1 MYGVMVGDND
11 LPKKR
16 RKVKKKKLR
25 LLLLGCMSIFIIGLT
40 TFTIGKSWVE
50 IYDKYKE
57 KKQLDKELVDLR
69 EKEDELRADA
79 DRLKDPDYIARY
91 AREKYLYSKDGEFI
105 IKIPTH
111 LIEIITISATKTINM
126 SSINLTF
133 IPLLFAS
140 EEFILI
146 AKSLLK
152 KKYQKHNTITA
163 IPSSRKISSGTMLKI
178 SPIK

>member
-1 MYGVMVGDND
+1 MDEKKKRGR
-11 LPKKR
+11 PKK
-16 RKVKKKKLR
+16 KEPEV
-25 LLLLGCMSIFIIGLT
+25 S
-40 TFTIGKSWVE
+40 SVE
-50 IYDKYKE
+50 NE
-57 KKQLDKELVDLR
+57 Q
-69 EKEDELRADA
+69 
-79 DRLKDPDYIARY
+79 
-91 AREKYLYSKDGEFI
+91 S
-105 IKIPTH
+105 
-111 LIEIITISATKTINM
+111 KTINM

-140 EEFILI
+140 EEFILT